1 MGVVLGV
8 VLELV
13 VVLGVVMVVDTVVDT
28 VVDSGVDSDS
38 AVDAGAHMG
47 NGGDMVGSAMLTAG
61 NVVLFKPRRKIYST
75 RNKHEMK

>member
-1 MGVVLGV
+1 M
-8 VLELV
+8 VLELLG
-13 VVLGVVMVVDTVVDT
+13 VLGVVMVADTVVDT
-28 VVDSGVDSDS
+28 VVDLGVDLDQ

-61 NVVLFKPRRKIYST
+61 NVVLCKPRRKNYST